1 MKKMTIEQHKDVESG
16 HENTHRDLQEPF
28 IQHGKDATVDYDDI
42 ESNKRA
48 ENGSIGI
55 VLLSTF
61 VAVCGSFSFGTC
73 VSFFWIF
80 LKLWHFN
87 FLSKYGA

>member
-1 MKKMTIEQHKDVESG
+1 MTIEQHKDVESG

-73 VSFFWIF
+73 VSFF
-80 LKLWHFN
+80 
-87 FLSKYGA
+87 

>member
-1 MKKMTIEQHKDVESG
+1 MTIEQHKDVESVDVNG
-16 HENTHRDLQEPF
+16 LRDLKQPF
-28 IQHGKDATVDYDDI
+28 IQHGKDATVDYHDI

-48 ENGSIGI
+48 ENGSIGM

-73 VSFFWIF
+73 VSFFSIF
-80 LKLWHFN
+80 
-87 FLSKYGA
+87 